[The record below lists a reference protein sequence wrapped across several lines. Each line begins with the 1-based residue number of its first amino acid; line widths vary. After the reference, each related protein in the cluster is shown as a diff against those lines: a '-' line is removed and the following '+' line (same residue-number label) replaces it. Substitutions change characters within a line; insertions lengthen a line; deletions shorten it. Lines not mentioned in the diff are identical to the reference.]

1 MQRFLII
8 YLIRIF
14 HKIKN
19 LTARSGENPGGPFF
33 MTDLEKILEQKNKIL
48 SL

>member
-1 MQRFLII
+1 MLRFLTT
-8 YLIRIF
+8 YSTQTF

-19 LTARSGENPGGPFF
+19 LTARSGENPDGPFF